1 MTGTELF
8 NTSMARAKA
17 LCSARE
23 YCSGDMICKLHS
35 WGLNQEET
43 NRIMESLI
51 KDKFIDD
58 VRYASAFVRD
68 KFNFSKWGKIK
79 INAHLRS
86 REISGEII
94 KNALD
99 LIDEEQ
105 YRRTLSELLSGH
117 RKHVRAKNQYDLKG
131 KLYRFA
137 TSKGYESGLVYEVI
151 NEIC

>member
-8 NTSMARAKA
+8 NASMARAKA

-23 YCSGDMICKLHS
+23 YCSGDMISKLQS

-43 NRIMESLI
+43 NRMMEILR

-68 KFNFSKWGKIK
+68 KFNLSKWGKVK

-86 REISGEII
+86 REIPGDII
-94 KNALD
+94 KNALN
-99 LIDEEQ
+99 LIDEED
-105 YRRTLSELLSGH
+105 YRNALSELLSGH
-117 RKHVRAKNQYDLKG
+117 RKHIRAKNQFDLKG
-131 KLYRFA
+131 KLYRFGI
-137 TSKGYESGLVYEVI
+137 SKGYESGLVYEVI
-151 NEIC
+151 NETC